1 VRPPVREALARYGIL
16 RLLGPANVHESTAA
30 AIDALTPHTT
40 TPERAK
46 RGGAGRVLGWP
57 HPQP

>member
-40 TPERAK
+40 TP
-46 RGGAGRVLGWP
+46 
-57 HPQP
+57 